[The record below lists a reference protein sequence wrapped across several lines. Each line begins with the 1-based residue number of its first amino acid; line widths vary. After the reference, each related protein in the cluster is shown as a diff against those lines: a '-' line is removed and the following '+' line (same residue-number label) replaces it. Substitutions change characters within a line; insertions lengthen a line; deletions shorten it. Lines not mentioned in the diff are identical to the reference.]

1 MKSKIGAVILV
12 VVVVGLLI
20 ALLVTKKQ
28 TDESRKKDA
37 ETIVEFSNQLVTAS
51 SSLNDLRQVNL
62 ILTNDIAASH
72 QGLETA
78 SNSLIEATAAI
89 ASTKL
94 LLENAEGQITNLSTR
109 INYLETENKALD
121 ERANS
126 LSNAITVLNIEI
138 AETRKKLAI
147 SETNNT
153 FLTVE
158 LQKQMAQKAELERKF
173 NDLNTVRTQFKKL
186 RDEAFSA
193 RQAQWIKEGTTPSNQ
208 PKGAQ
213 MLMRRT
219 APQTAPQNRSTQYD
233 LNVEVGSDGSVHVL
247 PPHTNSVPQDTAAQA
262 AARAALL
269 KNMGTN
275 AVPPGA
281 PR

>member
-1 MKSKIGAVILV
+1 MKSKLGAVILAALAAS
-12 VVVVGLLI
+12 LLI

-28 TDESRKKDA
+28 TDELRKKDA

-62 ILTNDIAASH
+62 VLTNDIVASH
-72 QGLETA
+72 QGLEIA
-78 SNSLIEATAAI
+78 SNSLAEAAAAI
-89 ASTKL
+89 AGTKA

-109 INYLETENKALD
+109 INDLETENKALD

-126 LSNAITVLNIEI
+126 LSNAITVLNVEI
-138 AETRKKLAI
+138 AETRQKLAV

-153 FLTVE
+153 FLTFE

-193 RQAQWIKEGTTPSNQ
+193 RQAQWIKDGTTPSNQ

-213 MLMRRT
+213 LLMRRAPPQS
-219 APQTAPQNRSTQYD
+219 APQSRSTQYD
-233 LNVEVGSDGSVHVL
+233 LNVEVGSDGSVHVM
-247 PPHTNSVPQDTAAQA
+247 PPPTNSVPH
-262 AARAALL
+262 
-269 KNMGTN
+269 
-275 AVPPGA
+275 
-281 PR
+281 